1 MCHLWANMQDKFLQK
16 NCEGRLGMV
25 KIQDKR
31 RKKEDGEEKYLI
43 QYSVVVP
50 LCSLQRKEEDT
61 QRKENIE

>member
-1 MCHLWANMQDKFLQK
+1 MCHLWANMQEKILQK

-50 LCSLQRKEEDT
+50 LCSL
-61 QRKENIE
+61 